1 MAALLPKSLQQQTH
15 RENKNM
21 TTTKKPTLFFLD
33 NFDSF
38 TYNLVDQFKALGYP
52 VKIYR
57 NSLPAEK
64 VKAHIEA
71 CETEVV
77 LILSPGPGTPSDAGC
92 MIELIGLCKG
102 QVAIIGICLGHQALI
117 EQYGGVIGQAEQV
130 MHGKSSLIEHC
141 GDRMFCGL
149 QQPLSVARYHS
160 LIGTT
165 IPQSLEI
172 VAQANGICM
181 AVYNQA
187 DRVIGFQ
194 FHPESILTCEGAMLL
209 ESSLNLVT
217 ENI

>member
-1 MAALLPKSLQQQTH
+1 
-15 RENKNM
+15 M

>member
-1 MAALLPKSLQQQTH
+1 
-15 RENKNM
+15 M

-38 TYNLVDQFKALGYP
+38 TYNLVDQFKALNYP

-57 NSLPAEK
+57 NSLPAEQI
-64 VKAHIEA
+64 KAHIDA
-71 CETEVV
+71 CETEAV
-77 LILSPGPGTPSDAGC
+77 LILSPGPGTPSEAGC

-117 EQYGGVIGQAEQV
+117 EQYGGVVGQAEQV

-141 GDRMFCGL
+141 GDRMFSGL

-160 LIGTT
+160 LIGTD
-165 IPQSLEI
+165 IPPSLEI
-172 VAQANGICM
+172 VAQINGICM
-181 AVYNQA
+181 AVYNQT
-187 DRVIGFQ
+187 DKVIGFQ
-194 FHPESILTCEGAMLL
+194 FHPESILTCEGAQLL

-217 ENI
+217 ENS